1 MDPDEY
7 RIDEEI
13 AEMRVK
19 LLILQALQPFEMDRR
34 ARIVQAVFH
43 IIEAQ
48 RLIPGLQVILPELT
62 RE

>member
-7 RIDEEI
+7 LKGEI
-13 AEMRVK
+13 AEMEAK
-19 LLILQALQPFEMDRR
+19 TAILQALQPFNADRR